1 MTTVPTWVSI
11 AEQFTDPAETR
22 FELSPAADLSSDEL
36 VMEMPIGRWRTPATG
51 SLSAG
56 LLAMLVDSAG
66 GTANFLA
73 YGADRVTVTTE
84 LSVDLLVP
92 LPSGR
97 VARSSGTTV
106 ARDGATAMARSVM
119 TVDGEEVGHGI
130 VRTAALGGLT
140 PLTSLP
146 DDTVEGS
153 DRDDLARMLGLG
165 DHVGGDDDAVAAL
178 ADPCLQNG
186 VGIVHGGIIVAA
198 AETVAATT
206 MNRSREIPLATGSI
220 RANYL
225 RPMSVGGGAR
235 YEARLLRAGRSTAIV
250 DVTAV
255 GADGRPAAAV
265 RVTGYAVGA

>member
-22 FELSPAADLSSDEL
+22 FELAPAADQSSDEL
-36 VMEMPIGRWRTPATG
+36 TMEMPIGRWRTPATG
-51 SLSAG
+51 ALSAG

-97 VARSSGTTV
+97 VARSSGRTV
-106 ARDGATAMARSVM
+106 ARDGATAMARSTI
-119 TVDGEEVGHGI
+119 TVDGAEVGHGI
-130 VRTAALGGLT
+130 VRTAALGGMT
-140 PLTSLP
+140 PLDGLP
-146 DDTVEGS
+146 EDTVEGS
-153 DRDDLARMLGLG
+153 DRDDLVRMLGLG
-165 DHVGGDDDAVAAL
+165 GPVDGDHDAVAAL

-198 AETVAATT
+198 AETVAAAT
-206 MNRSREIPLATGSI
+206 MNRSREVSLATGSI

-225 RPMSVGGGAR
+225 RPMAVGGEAR
-235 YEARLLRAGRSTAIV
+235 YEARILRAGRSTAIV

-255 GADGRPAAAV
+255 GADGKAAAVV
-265 RVTGYAVGA
+265 RVTGYAPGR

>member
-1 MTTVPTWVSI
+1 MTAVPTWVSI

-22 FELSPAADLSSDEL
+22 FELSPVADLPSDEL

-73 YGADRVTVTTE
+73 FGADRVTVTTE

-92 LPSGR
+92 LPTGR

-106 ARDGATAMARSVM
+106 ARDGATAMARSTM

-130 VRTAALGGLT
+130 VRTAALGGMT

-165 DHVGGDDDAVAAL
+165 DRVDGDNAVTAL

-198 AETVAATT
+198 AETVAAAT
-206 MNRSREIPLATGSI
+206 MNRSREVPMATGSI

-225 RPMSVGGGAR
+225 RPMSVGGEAR
-235 YEARLLRAGRSTAIV
+235 YEARVLRAGRSTAIV

-255 GADGRPAAAV
+255 GADGKPAAVV
-265 RVTGYAVGA
+265 RVTGYAVAA